1 MNTQGPGMK
10 YINLSFMTEIWIDW
24 HLARLIERD
33 RFAHRIQA
41 PRNRPGGGENPR
53 AGGPSAFQATYTTG
67 RLNNISV
74 MTEILN
80 D

>member
-41 PRNRPGGGENPR
+41 PRNRPGGAKTPGLGALAR
-53 AGGPSAFQATYTTG
+53 FRRRIRLGGLIIFPS
-67 RLNNISV
+67 
-74 MTEILN
+74 
-80 D
+80 